1 MSGFVSKLLSNN
13 LVEAKNELD
22 TRIKE
27 LVNEKIN
34 QLKLRLA
41 AEVYEGCGVEVD
53 FVVEEL
59 SEGNILRMGRTKMIR
74 VRIRRGKV
82 QRRVKKSAVAG
93 YVMRGG
99 RLTRMTPMERRHRKM
114 GARRS
119 KFKRRAKLRQS
130 LRKRRMSLRKRTAMG
145 L

>member
-1 MSGFVSKLLSNN
+1 MSFVSKLLSNN

-41 AEVYEGCGVEVD
+41 AEIYEGCGVEVD
-53 FVVEEL
+53 FVVEKL

-82 QRRVKKSAVAG
+82 QRRVKKSAVKG

>member
-1 MSGFVSKLLSNN
+1 M
-13 LVEAKNELD
+13 
-22 TRIKE
+22 RHIE
-27 LVNEKIN
+27 LVGI
-34 QLKLRLA
+34 
-41 AEVYEGCGVEVD
+41 VT